1 MATGQAGKN
10 HWDKW
15 DLTLYLQWRI
25 YTSIPTWTHS
35 QNSLAAEALSLKIS
49 SNGKTSQMTMK
60 TISVSMRIVL
70 NYAMKEGITFESDR
84 KSMKT
89 ETTTRSELLTGVKT
103 TVEQVLVSE

>member
-1 MATGQAGKN
+1 
-10 HWDKW
+10 
-15 DLTLYLQWRI
+15 
-25 YTSIPTWTHS
+25 
-35 QNSLAAEALSLKIS
+35 
-49 SNGKTSQMTMK
+49 MTMK

-103 TVEQVLVSE
+103 TVQQVLVSE